1 MSADQ
6 HNSRASHALD
16 PSTAELQSLVE
27 RLDPAKL
34 VKGEGNAKALLIGC
48 YKSGQERQ
56 LCEDHL
62 DELVGLCDTFGLAA
76 ARRLACPLRTI
87 EASTYLGSGKVNEI
101 AALIKELGLDL
112 CVMDE
117 EILPSQQRNLE
128 RLLRVPVLDRA
139 EVILGVFAQRAQTKE
154 ARLQVE
160 LAQAKLQLPR
170 LRRLWTHL
178 GRQSGGGGGPQRGEG
193 EKQIELDKRMLRG
206 RIERLEKEM
215 KKVQQHRAVQRAAR
229 ERHGPPSFAIVGY
242 TNAGKSTLINALTDA
257 GVLAEDKLFA
267 TLDTTTRKFTL
278 PNHQDILL
286 TDTVGFIRKLPHQ
299 LIEAFRSTL
308 EEALCSDILIHVVD
322 ASHPDAVNQA
332 HTTLDVIKQLGGADK
347 PMITVLNKVDVDAAR
362 NNITRLRMMLP
373 RCLQISA
380 LNKTGFTELFEA
392 IELSIANL
400 RMHLKLRIPMTD
412 YAAISKIHQEHGQ
425 IISQIYE
432 DNDVLVECEVP
443 KAVAMQWKPYLTEG
457 QGELESPP
465 KDPWDV

>member
-6 HNSRASHALD
+6 SNNRASTSLD
-16 PSTAELQSLVE
+16 PSTAELQSLVQ

-34 VKGEGNAKALLIGC
+34 VKGEGKAKALLIGC

-56 LCEDHL
+56 ACEDHL
-62 DELVGLCDTFGLAA
+62 DELAGLCDTFGLEPLQ
-76 ARRLACPLRTI
+76 RLACPLRAI
-87 EASTYLGSGKVNEI
+87 DASTYLGSGKVEEI
-101 AALIKELGLDL
+101 AALVREQCLDL

-128 RLLRVPVLDRA
+128 RSLRVPVLDRA

-193 EKQIELDKRMLRG
+193 EKQIELDKRMLRS
-206 RIERLEKEM
+206 RIERLEREM

-308 EEALCSDILIHVVD
+308 EEALFSDILIHVVD

-332 HTTLDVIKQLGGADK
+332 NTTIDVIKQLGGADK
-347 PMITVLNKVDVDAAR
+347 PMLTVLNKVDLPAAA
-362 NNITRLRMMLP
+362 NNVTRLRLMLP

-380 LNKTGFTELFEA
+380 LNKTGFEDLFEA
-392 IELSIANL
+392 IEMSISSL
-400 RMHLKLRIPMTD
+400 RTLLKLRIPLTD

-425 IISQIYE
+425 IVSQIYE
-432 DNDVLVECEVP
+432 DSDVLVECEVP
-443 KAVAMQWKPYLTEG
+443 KAAAMQWQQYLAAGQEG
-457 QGELESPP
+457 LESPP
-465 KDPWDV
+465 KDPWDD